1 MSTLSTSSRKIK
13 VTLPKLYSW
22 QQDTLNTIEANPGKW
37 FVIKSVRQKS
47 GKTYLL
53 ENLLIKTALE
63 KPKSKSFMISPTN
76 AQNLRIFTEI
86 SRATIDLLSKA
97 NGSTMLIEFKNG
109 SVIQF
114 RSGES
119 GDSLRGYTVKRG
131 GILAID
137 EGAFLSREVYEI
149 VLPLVSKEGCTLVV
163 ASTPDSMDGMYFS
176 LWSREEDSNIIRINW
191 SDYIDQM
198 YTKEELDFLRSVYS
212 DRRFRTEILGEFAV
226 GEGTVFTGIP
236 NCVSKEELTQK
247 GNLVAGIDFGSG
259 NLQDSTVITFLDEDK
274 QVISQFDTNDKPPM
288 EQIDW
293 LVRLLEDYKPIRVLA
308 ERNGLG
314 SVYFDALKQRCPI
327 VTPWITTNESK
338 TSIVDDLAAHIE
350 KGKIKFQPK
359 CEKLLEQLQVY
370 RETQSS
376 TGKRVFNA
384 PPGKHDDFVIST
396 ALALRARKSGRYS
409 IG

>member
-1 MSTLSTSSRKIK
+1 MLSTSSRKVS

-22 QQDTLNTIEANPGKW
+22 QKDTLDLIEANPGKW
-37 FVIKSVRQKS
+37 FIIKSVRQKS

-63 KPKSKSFMISPTN
+63 KPGSKSFMISPTN

-86 SRATIDLLSKA
+86 SRAVIDLLRKA
-97 NGSTMLIEFKNG
+97 NGSSMLIEFRNG

-149 VLPLVSKEGCTLVV
+149 VMPLVSKEGCTLVI
-163 ASTPDSMDGMYFS
+163 ASTPDSMDGMYYS
-176 LWSREEDSNIIRINW
+176 LWSREDGVIRINW
-191 SDYIDQM
+191 SDYINQM
-198 YTKEELDFLRSVYS
+198 YSKEELDFYRSVYS

-226 GEGTVFTGIP
+226 GEGTVFSGIT
-236 NCVSKEELTQK
+236 NCVSPVELIQK

-259 NLQDSTVITFLDEDK
+259 NLQDSTVITFIDEDL
-274 QVISQFDTNDKPPM
+274 QVIAQYDTNDKPPM

-293 LVRLLEDYKPIRVLA
+293 LARLLLDYKPVRVLA
-308 ERNGLG
+308 EKNGLG
-314 SVYFDALKQRCPI
+314 SVYFDALKQKCPI
-327 VTPWITTNESK
+327 VTPWITTNDSK
-338 TSIVDDLAAHIE
+338 TAIVDDLAAHIE
-350 KGKIKFQPK
+350 KGRIKFQPK

>member
-1 MSTLSTSSRKIK
+1 MSTLSTSSRKVS

-22 QQDTLNTIEANPGKW
+22 QKDTLDLIEANPGKW
-37 FVIKSVRQKS
+37 FIIKSVRQKS

-63 KPKSKSFMISPTN
+63 KPGSRSFMISPTN

-86 SRATIDLLSKA
+86 SRATVDLLRKA
-97 NGSTMLIEFKNG
+97 NGSSMLIEFRNG

-149 VLPLVSKEGCTLVV
+149 VMPLVSKEGCTLVI
-163 ASTPDSMDGMYFS
+163 ASTPDSMDGMYYS
-176 LWSREEDSNIIRINW
+176 LWSREDGVIRINW
-191 SDYIDQM
+191 SDYINQM
-198 YTKEELDFLRSVYS
+198 YSKEELDFYRSVYS

-226 GEGTVFTGIP
+226 GEGTVFSGVA
-236 NCVSKEELTQK
+236 NCVSPVELIQK
-247 GNLVAGIDFGSG
+247 GTLVAGIDFGSG
-259 NLQDSTVITFLDEDK
+259 NLQDSTVITFIDEDL
-274 QVISQFDTNDKPPM
+274 QVIAQYDTNDKPPM

-293 LVRLLEDYKPIRVLA
+293 LARLLLDYKPVRVLA
-308 ERNGLG
+308 EKNGLG
-314 SVYFDALKQRCPI
+314 SVYFDALKQKCPI
-327 VTPWITTNESK
+327 VTPWITTNDSK
-338 TSIVDDLAAHIE
+338 TAIVDDLAAHIE
-350 KGKIKFQPK
+350 KGRIKFQPK

>member
-1 MSTLSTSSRKIK
+1 MLSTSSRKVS

-22 QQDTLNTIEANPGKW
+22 QKDTLDLIEANPGKW
-37 FVIKSVRQKS
+37 FIIKSVRQKS

-63 KPKSKSFMISPTN
+63 KPGSKSFMISPTN

-86 SRATIDLLSKA
+86 SRATVDLLRKA
-97 NGSTMLIEFKNG
+97 NGSSMLIEFRNG

-149 VLPLVSKEGCTLVV
+149 VMPLVSKEGCTLVI
-163 ASTPDSMDGMYFS
+163 ASTPDSMDGMYYS
-176 LWSREEDSNIIRINW
+176 LWSREDGVIRINW
-191 SDYIDQM
+191 SDYINQM
-198 YTKEELDFLRSVYS
+198 YSKEELDFYRSVYS
-212 DRRFRTEILGEFAV
+212 ERRFRTEILGEFAV
-226 GEGTVFTGIP
+226 GEGTVFSGVA
-236 NCVSKEELTQK
+236 NCVSPVELTQQ

-259 NLQDSTVITFLDEDK
+259 NLQDSTVITFIDEDL
-274 QVISQFDTNDKPPM
+274 QVIAQYDTNDKPPM

-293 LVRLLEDYKPIRVLA
+293 LARLLLDYKPVRVLA
-308 ERNGLG
+308 EKNGLG
-314 SVYFDALKQRCPI
+314 SVYFDALKQKCPI
-327 VTPWITTNESK
+327 VTPWITTNDSK
-338 TSIVDDLAAHIE
+338 TAIVDDLAAHIE
-350 KGKIKFQPK
+350 KGRIKFQPK

-396 ALALRARKSGRYS
+396 ALALKARKSGRYS

>member
-1 MSTLSTSSRKIK
+1 MSTLSTSSRKVS
-13 VTLPKLYSW
+13 VTLPKLYDW
-22 QQDTLNTIEANPGKW
+22 QKDTLDLIEANPGKW
-37 FVIKSVRQKS
+37 FIIKSVRQKS

-63 KPKSKSFMISPTN
+63 KPGSKSFMISPTN

-86 SRATIDLLSKA
+86 SRATIDLLRKA
-97 NGSTMLIEFKNG
+97 NGSSMLIEFRNG

-149 VLPLVSKEGCTLVV
+149 VMPLVSKEGCTLVV
-163 ASTPDSMDGMYFS
+163 ASTPDSMDGMYYS
-176 LWSREEDSNIIRINW
+176 LWSREDGVIQINW
-191 SDYIDQM
+191 SDYINQM
-198 YTKEELDFLRSVYS
+198 YSKEELDFYRSVYS

-226 GEGTVFTGIP
+226 GEGTVFSGIA
-236 NCVSKEELTQK
+236 NCVSPVELIQK

-259 NLQDSTVITFLDEDK
+259 NLQDSTVITFIDEDL
-274 QVISQFDTNDKPPM
+274 QVIAQYDTNDKPPM

-293 LVRLLEDYKPIRVLA
+293 LTRLLLDYRPVRVLA
-308 ERNGLG
+308 EKNGLG
-314 SVYFDALKQRCPI
+314 SVYFDALKQKCPI
-327 VTPWITTNESK
+327 VTPWITTNDSK
-338 TSIVDDLAAHIE
+338 TAIVDDLAAHIE
-350 KGKIKFQPK
+350 KGRIKFQPQ

-370 RETQSS
+370 KETQSS

>member
-1 MSTLSTSSRKIK
+1 MSTLSTSSRKIS

-22 QQDTLNTIEANPGKW
+22 QKDTLDLIEANPGKW
-37 FVIKSVRQKS
+37 FIIKSVRQKS

-63 KPKSKSFMISPTN
+63 KPGSKSFMISPTN

-86 SRATIDLLSKA
+86 SRATVDLLRKA
-97 NGSTMLIEFKNG
+97 NGSSMLIEFRNG

-149 VLPLVSKEGCTLVV
+149 VMPLVSKEGCTLVI
-163 ASTPDSMDGMYFS
+163 ASTPDSMDGMYYS
-176 LWSREEDSNIIRINW
+176 LWSREDGVIRINW
-191 SDYIDQM
+191 SDYINQM
-198 YTKEELDFLRSVYS
+198 YSKEELDFYRSVYS

-226 GEGTVFTGIP
+226 GEGTVFSGVA
-236 NCVSKEELTQK
+236 NCVSPVELIQK
-247 GNLVAGIDFGSG
+247 GTLVAGIDFGSG
-259 NLQDSTVITFLDEDK
+259 NLQDSTVITFIDEDL
-274 QVISQFDTNDKPPM
+274 QVIAQYDTNDKPPM

-293 LVRLLEDYKPIRVLA
+293 LARLLLDYKPVRVLA
-308 ERNGLG
+308 EKNGLG
-314 SVYFDALKQRCPI
+314 SVYFDALKQKCPI
-327 VTPWITTNESK
+327 VTPWITTNDSK
-338 TSIVDDLAAHIE
+338 TAIVDDLAAHIE
-350 KGKIKFQPK
+350 KGRIKFQPK

-370 RETQSS
+370 KETQSS

-396 ALALRARKSGRYS
+396 ALALKARKSGRYS

>member
-1 MSTLSTSSRKIK
+1 MSTLSTSSRKVS

-22 QQDTLNTIEANPGKW
+22 QKDTLDLIEANPGKW
-37 FVIKSVRQKS
+37 FIVKSVRQKS

-63 KPKSKSFMISPTN
+63 KPGSKSFMISPTN

-86 SRATIDLLSKA
+86 SRATTDLLRKA
-97 NGSTMLIEFKNG
+97 NGSSMLIEFRNG

-149 VLPLVSKEGCTLVV
+149 VMPLVSKEGCTLVI
-163 ASTPDSMDGMYFS
+163 ASTPDSMDGMYYS
-176 LWSREEDSNIIRINW
+176 LWSREDGVIRIDW
-191 SDYIDQM
+191 SDYINQM
-198 YTKEELDFLRSVYS
+198 YSKEELDFYRSVYS

-226 GEGTVFTGIP
+226 GEGTVFSGIA
-236 NCVSKEELTQK
+236 NCVSPVELTQK

-259 NLQDSTVITFLDEDK
+259 NLQDSTVITFIDEDL
-274 QVISQFDTNDKPPM
+274 QVIAQYDTNDKPPM

-293 LVRLLEDYKPIRVLA
+293 LARLLLDYKPVRVLA
-308 ERNGLG
+308 EKNGLG
-314 SVYFDALKQRCPI
+314 SVYFDALKQKCPI
-327 VTPWITTNESK
+327 VTPWITTNDSK
-338 TSIVDDLAAHIE
+338 TAIVDDLAAHIE
-350 KGKIKFQPK
+350 KGRIKFQPK

-396 ALALRARKSGRYS
+396 ALALRARKLGRYS

>member
-1 MSTLSTSSRKIK
+1 MSTLSTSSRKVS

-22 QQDTLNTIEANPGKW
+22 QKDTLDLIEANPGKW
-37 FVIKSVRQKS
+37 FIIKSVRQKS

-63 KPKSKSFMISPTN
+63 KPGSKSFMISPTN

-86 SRATIDLLSKA
+86 SRATIDLLRKA
-97 NGSTMLIEFKNG
+97 NGSSMLIEFRNG

-149 VLPLVSKEGCTLVV
+149 VMPLVSKEGCTLVV
-163 ASTPDSMDGMYFS
+163 ASTPDSMDGMYYS
-176 LWSREEDSNIIRINW
+176 LWSREDGVIRINW
-191 SDYIDQM
+191 SDYINQM
-198 YTKEELDFLRSVYS
+198 YSKEELDFYRSVYS

-226 GEGTVFTGIP
+226 GEGTVFSGIA
-236 NCVSKEELTQK
+236 NCVSPVELIQK

-259 NLQDSTVITFLDEDK
+259 NLQDSTVITFIDEDL
-274 QVISQFDTNDKPPM
+274 QVIAQYDTNDKPPM

-293 LVRLLEDYKPIRVLA
+293 LTRLLLDYRPVRVLA
-308 ERNGLG
+308 EKNGLG
-314 SVYFDALKQRCPI
+314 SVYFDALKQKCPI
-327 VTPWITTNESK
+327 VTPWITTNDSK
-338 TSIVDDLAAHIE
+338 TAIVDDLAAHIE
-350 KGKIKFQPK
+350 KGRIKFQPL

-370 RETQSS
+370 KETQSS

>member
-1 MSTLSTSSRKIK
+1 MLSTSSRKVS

-22 QQDTLNTIEANPGKW
+22 QKDTLDLIEANPGKW
-37 FVIKSVRQKS
+37 FIIKSVRQKS

-63 KPKSKSFMISPTN
+63 KPGSKSFMISPTN

-86 SRATIDLLSKA
+86 SRATIDLLRKA
-97 NGSTMLIEFKNG
+97 NGSSMLIEFRNG

-149 VLPLVSKEGCTLVV
+149 VMPLVSKEGCTLVI
-163 ASTPDSMDGMYFS
+163 ASTPDSMDGMYYS
-176 LWSREEDSNIIRINW
+176 LWSREDGVIRINW

-198 YTKEELDFLRSVYS
+198 YSKEELEFYRSVYS

-226 GEGTVFTGIP
+226 GEGTVFSGVA
-236 NCVSKEELTQK
+236 NCVSPVELIQK

-259 NLQDSTVITFLDEDK
+259 NLQDSTVITFIDEDL
-274 QVISQFDTNDKPPM
+274 QVIAQYDTNDKPPM

-293 LVRLLEDYKPIRVLA
+293 LARLLLDYKPVRVLA
-308 ERNGLG
+308 EKNGLG
-314 SVYFDALKQRCPI
+314 SVYFDALKQKCPI
-327 VTPWITTNESK
+327 VTPWITTNDSK
-338 TSIVDDLAAHIE
+338 TAIVDDLAAHIE
-350 KGKIKFQPK
+350 KGRIKFQPK

-384 PPGKHDDFVIST
+384 PQGKHDDFVIST

>member
-1 MSTLSTSSRKIK
+1 MLSTSSRKVS

-22 QQDTLNTIEANPGKW
+22 QKDTLDLIEANPGKW
-37 FVIKSVRQKS
+37 FIIKSVRQKS

-63 KPKSKSFMISPTN
+63 KPGSKSFMISPTN

-86 SRATIDLLSKA
+86 SRATIDLLRKA
-97 NGSTMLIEFKNG
+97 NGSSMLIEFRNG

-149 VLPLVSKEGCTLVV
+149 VMPLVSKEGCTLVI
-163 ASTPDSMDGMYFS
+163 ASTPDSMDGMYYS
-176 LWSREEDSNIIRINW
+176 LWSREDGVIRINW

-198 YTKEELDFLRSVYS
+198 YSKEELDFYRSVYS

-226 GEGTVFTGIP
+226 GEGTVFSGIA
-236 NCVSKEELTQK
+236 NCVSPIELTQQ
-247 GNLVAGIDFGSG
+247 GSLVAGIDFGSG
-259 NLQDSTVITFLDEDK
+259 NLQDSTVITFIDEDL
-274 QVISQFDTNDKPPM
+274 QVIAQYDTNDKPPM

-293 LVRLLEDYKPIRVLA
+293 LARLLLDYKPTRVLA
-308 ERNGLG
+308 EKNGLG
-314 SVYFDALKQRCPI
+314 SVYFDALKQKCPI
-327 VTPWITTNESK
+327 VTPWITTNDSK
-338 TSIVDDLAAHIE
+338 TAIVDDLAAHIE
-350 KGKIKFQPK
+350 KGRIKFQPK

-370 RETQSS
+370 KETQSS

>member
-1 MSTLSTSSRKIK
+1 MSTLSTSSRKVS

-22 QQDTLNTIEANPGKW
+22 QKDTLDLIEANPGKW
-37 FVIKSVRQKS
+37 FIIKSVRQKS

-63 KPKSKSFMISPTN
+63 KPGSKSFMISPTN

-86 SRATIDLLSKA
+86 SRATIDLLRKA
-97 NGSTMLIEFKNG
+97 NGSSMLIEFRNG

-149 VLPLVSKEGCTLVV
+149 VMPLVSKEGCTLVV
-163 ASTPDSMDGMYFS
+163 ASTPDSMDGMYYS
-176 LWSREEDSNIIRINW
+176 LWSREDGVIRINW
-191 SDYIDQM
+191 SDYINQM
-198 YTKEELDFLRSVYS
+198 YSKEELDFYRSVYS

-226 GEGTVFTGIP
+226 GEGTVFSGIA
-236 NCVSKEELTQK
+236 NCVSPVELIQK

-259 NLQDSTVITFLDEDK
+259 NLQDSTVITFIDEDL
-274 QVISQFDTNDKPPM
+274 QVIAQYDTNDKPPM

-293 LVRLLEDYKPIRVLA
+293 LTRLLLDYRPVRVLA
-308 ERNGLG
+308 EKNGLG
-314 SVYFDALKQRCPI
+314 SVYFDALKQKCPI
-327 VTPWITTNESK
+327 VTPWITTNDSK
-338 TSIVDDLAAHIE
+338 TAIVDDLAAHIE
-350 KGKIKFQPK
+350 KGRIKFQPQ

-370 RETQSS
+370 KETQGS

>member
-1 MSTLSTSSRKIK
+1 MSTLSTSSRKIS
-13 VTLPKLYSW
+13 VTLPKLYGW
-22 QQDTLNTIEANPGKW
+22 QKDTLDLIEANPGKW
-37 FVIKSVRQKS
+37 FIIKSVRQKS

-63 KPKSKSFMISPTN
+63 KPGSKSFMISPTN

-86 SRATIDLLSKA
+86 SRAVIDLLRKA
-97 NGSTMLIEFKNG
+97 NGSSMLIEFRNG

-149 VLPLVSKEGCTLVV
+149 VMPLVSKEGCTLVV
-163 ASTPDSMDGMYFS
+163 ASTPDSMDGMYYS
-176 LWSREEDSNIIRINW
+176 LWSREDGVIRINW
-191 SDYIDQM
+191 SDYINQM
-198 YTKEELDFLRSVYS
+198 YSKEELDFYRSVYS

-226 GEGTVFTGIP
+226 GEGTVFSGIA
-236 NCVSKEELTQK
+236 NCVSPVELTQK

-259 NLQDSTVITFLDEDK
+259 NLQDSTVITFIDEDL
-274 QVISQFDTNDKPPM
+274 QVIAQYDTNDKPPM

-293 LVRLLEDYKPIRVLA
+293 LARLLLDYKPIRVLA
-308 ERNGLG
+308 EKNGLG
-314 SVYFDALKQRCPI
+314 SVYFDALKQKCPI
-327 VTPWITTNESK
+327 VTPWITTNDSK
-338 TSIVDDLAAHIE
+338 TAIVDDLAAHIE
-350 KGKIKFQPK
+350 KGRIKFQPK

-396 ALALRARKSGRYS
+396 ALALRARKLGRYS

>member
-1 MSTLSTSSRKIK
+1 MLSTSSRKVS
-13 VTLPKLYSW
+13 VTLPRLYSW
-22 QQDTLNTIEANPGKW
+22 QKDTLDLIEANPGKW
-37 FVIKSVRQKS
+37 FIIKSVRQKS

-63 KPKSKSFMISPTN
+63 KPGSKSFMISPTN

-86 SRATIDLLSKA
+86 SRATVDLLRKA
-97 NGSTMLIEFKNG
+97 NGSSMLIEFRNG

-149 VLPLVSKEGCTLVV
+149 VMPLVSKEGCTLVI
-163 ASTPDSMDGMYFS
+163 ASTPDSMDGMYYS
-176 LWSREEDSNIIRINW
+176 LWSREDGVIRINW

-198 YTKEELDFLRSVYS
+198 YSKEELDFYRSVYS

-226 GEGTVFTGIP
+226 GEGTVFSGIA
-236 NCVSKEELTQK
+236 NCVSPVELIPK
-247 GNLVAGIDFGSG
+247 GTLVAGIDFGSG
-259 NLQDSTVITFLDEDK
+259 NLQDSTVITFIDEDL
-274 QVISQFDTNDKPPM
+274 QVIAQYDTNDKPPM

-293 LVRLLEDYKPIRVLA
+293 LARLLLDYKPARVLA
-308 ERNGLG
+308 EKNGLG
-314 SVYFDALKQRCPI
+314 SVYFDALKQKCPI
-327 VTPWITTNESK
+327 VTPWITTNDSK
-338 TSIVDDLAAHIE
+338 TAIVDDLAAHIE
-350 KGKIKFQPK
+350 KGRIKFQPK

>member
-1 MSTLSTSSRKIK
+1 MSTLSTSSRKVS

-22 QQDTLNTIEANPGKW
+22 QKDTLDLIEANPGKW
-37 FVIKSVRQKS
+37 FIIKSVRQKS

-63 KPKSKSFMISPTN
+63 KPGSKSFMISPTN

-86 SRATIDLLSKA
+86 SRATVDLLRKA
-97 NGSTMLIEFKNG
+97 NGSSMLIEFRNG

-149 VLPLVSKEGCTLVV
+149 VMPLVSKEGCTLVI
-163 ASTPDSMDGMYFS
+163 ASTPDSMDGMYYS
-176 LWSREEDSNIIRINW
+176 LWSREDGVIRINW

-198 YTKEELDFLRSVYS
+198 YSKEELDFYRSVYS

-226 GEGTVFTGIP
+226 GEGTVFSGIA
-236 NCVSKEELTQK
+236 NCVSPTELIQK
-247 GNLVAGIDFGSG
+247 GTLVAGIDFGSG
-259 NLQDSTVITFLDEDK
+259 NLQDSTVITFIDEDL
-274 QVISQFDTNDKPPM
+274 QVIAQYDTNDKPPM

-293 LVRLLEDYKPIRVLA
+293 LARLLLDYKPTRVLA
-308 ERNGLG
+308 EKNGLG
-314 SVYFDALKQRCPI
+314 SVYFDALKQKCPI
-327 VTPWITTNESK
+327 VTPWITTNDSK
-338 TSIVDDLAAHIE
+338 TAIVDDLAAHIE
-350 KGKIKFQPK
+350 KGRIKFQPK

>member
-1 MSTLSTSSRKIK
+1 MLSTSSRKVS

-22 QQDTLNTIEANPGKW
+22 QKDTLDLIEANPGKW
-37 FVIKSVRQKS
+37 FIIKSVRQKS

-63 KPKSKSFMISPTN
+63 KPGSRSFMISPTN

-86 SRATIDLLSKA
+86 SRATIDLLRKA
-97 NGSTMLIEFKNG
+97 NGSSMLIEFRNG

-149 VLPLVSKEGCTLVV
+149 VMPLVSKEGCTLVI
-163 ASTPDSMDGMYFS
+163 ASTPDSMDGMYYS
-176 LWSREEDSNIIRINW
+176 LWSREDGVIRINW
-191 SDYIDQM
+191 SDYINQM
-198 YTKEELDFLRSVYS
+198 YSKEELDFYRSVYS

-226 GEGTVFTGIP
+226 GEGTVFSGIA
-236 NCVSKEELTQK
+236 NCVSPVELIQK
-247 GNLVAGIDFGSG
+247 GTLVAGIDFGSG
-259 NLQDSTVITFLDEDK
+259 NLQDSTVITFIDGDL
-274 QVISQFDTNDKPPM
+274 QVIAQYDTNDKPPM

-293 LVRLLEDYKPIRVLA
+293 LARLLLDYKPVRVLA
-308 ERNGLG
+308 EKNGLG
-314 SVYFDALKQRCPI
+314 SVYFDALKQKCPI
-327 VTPWITTNESK
+327 VTPWITTNDSK
-338 TSIVDDLAAHIE
+338 TAIVDDLAAHIE
-350 KGKIKFQPK
+350 KGRIKFQPK

>member
-1 MSTLSTSSRKIK
+1 MLSTSNRKVS

-22 QQDTLNTIEANPGKW
+22 QKDTLDLIEANPGKW
-37 FVIKSVRQKS
+37 FIIKSVRQKS

-63 KPKSKSFMISPTN
+63 KPGSKSFMISPTN

-86 SRATIDLLSKA
+86 SRAVIDLLRKA
-97 NGSTMLIEFKNG
+97 NGSSMLIEFRNG

-149 VLPLVSKEGCTLVV
+149 VMPLVSKEGCTLVV
-163 ASTPDSMDGMYFS
+163 ASTPDSMDGMYYS
-176 LWSREEDSNIIRINW
+176 LWSREDGVIRINW
-191 SDYIDQM
+191 SDYINQM
-198 YTKEELDFLRSVYS
+198 YSKEELDFYRSVYS

-226 GEGTVFTGIP
+226 GEGTVFSGIA
-236 NCVSKEELTQK
+236 NCVSPVELIQK

-259 NLQDSTVITFLDEDK
+259 NLQDSTVITFIDEDL
-274 QVISQFDTNDKPPM
+274 QVIAQYDTNDKPPM

-293 LVRLLEDYKPIRVLA
+293 LARLLLDYKPVRVLA
-308 ERNGLG
+308 EKNGLG
-314 SVYFDALKQRCPI
+314 SVYFDALKQKCPI
-327 VTPWITTNESK
+327 VTPWITTNDSK
-338 TSIVDDLAAHIE
+338 TAIVDDLAAHIE
-350 KGKIKFQPK
+350 KGRIKFQPK

-384 PPGKHDDFVIST
+384 PSGKHDDFVIST

>member
-1 MSTLSTSSRKIK
+1 MLSTSSRKVS

-22 QQDTLNTIEANPGKW
+22 QKDTLDLIEANPGKW
-37 FVIKSVRQKS
+37 FIIKSVRQKS

-63 KPKSKSFMISPTN
+63 KPGSKSFMISPTN

-86 SRATIDLLSKA
+86 SRATIDLLRKA
-97 NGSTMLIEFKNG
+97 NGSSMLIEFRNG

-149 VLPLVSKEGCTLVV
+149 VMPLVSKEGCTLVI
-163 ASTPDSMDGMYFS
+163 ASTPDSMDGMYYS
-176 LWSREEDSNIIRINW
+176 LWSREDGVIRINW
-191 SDYIDQM
+191 SDYINQM
-198 YTKEELDFLRSVYS
+198 YSKEELDFYRSVYS

-226 GEGTVFTGIP
+226 GEGTVFSGIA
-236 NCVSKEELTQK
+236 NCVSPTELIQK

-259 NLQDSTVITFLDEDK
+259 NLQDSTVITFIDEDL
-274 QVISQFDTNDKPPM
+274 QVIAQYDTNDKPPM

-293 LVRLLEDYKPIRVLA
+293 LARLLLDYKPVRVLA
-308 ERNGLG
+308 EKNGLG
-314 SVYFDALKQRCPI
+314 SVYFDALKQKCPI
-327 VTPWITTNESK
+327 VTPWITTNDSK
-338 TSIVDDLAAHIE
+338 TAIVDDLAAHIE
-350 KGKIKFQPK
+350 KGRIKFQPK

-370 RETQSS
+370 KETQSS

>member
-1 MSTLSTSSRKIK
+1 MSTLSTSSRKIS

-22 QQDTLNTIEANPGKW
+22 QKDTLDLIEANPGKW
-37 FVIKSVRQKS
+37 FIIKSVRQKS

-63 KPKSKSFMISPTN
+63 KPGSKSFMISPTN

-86 SRATIDLLSKA
+86 SRATVDLLRKA
-97 NGSTMLIEFKNG
+97 NGSSMLIEFRNG

-149 VLPLVSKEGCTLVV
+149 VMPLVSKEGCTLVI
-163 ASTPDSMDGMYFS
+163 ASTPDSMDGMYYS
-176 LWSREEDSNIIRINW
+176 LWSREDGVIRINW
-191 SDYIDQM
+191 SDYINQM
-198 YTKEELDFLRSVYS
+198 YSKEELDFYRSVYS

-226 GEGTVFTGIP
+226 GEGTVFSGVA
-236 NCVSKEELTQK
+236 NCVSPVELVQK
-247 GNLVAGIDFGSG
+247 GNLVGGIDFGSG
-259 NLQDSTVITFLDEDK
+259 NLQDSTVITFIDEDL
-274 QVISQFDTNDKPPM
+274 QVIAQYDTNDKPPM

-293 LVRLLEDYKPIRVLA
+293 LARLLLDYKPVRVLA
-308 ERNGLG
+308 EKNGLG
-314 SVYFDALKQRCPI
+314 SVYFDALKQKCPI
-327 VTPWITTNESK
+327 VTPWITTNDSK
-338 TSIVDDLAAHIE
+338 TAIVDDLAAHIE
-350 KGKIKFQPK
+350 KGRIKFEPK

-370 RETQSS
+370 KETQSS

>member
-1 MSTLSTSSRKIK
+1 MSTLSTSSRKVS

-22 QQDTLNTIEANPGKW
+22 QKDTLDLIEANPGKW
-37 FVIKSVRQKS
+37 FIIKSVRQKS

-63 KPKSKSFMISPTN
+63 KPGSKSFMISPTN

-86 SRATIDLLSKA
+86 SRATIDLLRKA
-97 NGSTMLIEFKNG
+97 NGSSMLIEFRNG

-149 VLPLVSKEGCTLVV
+149 VMPLVSKEGCTLVV
-163 ASTPDSMDGMYFS
+163 ASTPDSMDGMYYS
-176 LWSREEDSNIIRINW
+176 LWSREDGVIRINW
-191 SDYIDQM
+191 SDYINQM
-198 YTKEELDFLRSVYS
+198 YSKEELDFYRSVYS

-226 GEGTVFTGIP
+226 GEGTVFSGIA
-236 NCVSKEELTQK
+236 NCVSPVELIQK

-259 NLQDSTVITFLDEDK
+259 NLQDSTVITFIDEDL
-274 QVISQFDTNDKPPM
+274 QVIAQYDTNDKPPM

-293 LVRLLEDYKPIRVLA
+293 LTRLLLDYRPVRVLA
-308 ERNGLG
+308 EKNGLG
-314 SVYFDALKQRCPI
+314 SVYFDALKQKCPI
-327 VTPWITTNESK
+327 VTPWITTNDSK
-338 TSIVDDLAAHIE
+338 TAIVDDLAAHIE
-350 KGKIKFQPK
+350 KGRIKFQPQ

-370 RETQSS
+370 KETQSS

-384 PPGKHDDFVIST
+384 PQGKHDDFVIST

>member
-1 MSTLSTSSRKIK
+1 MSTLSTSNRKVS

-22 QQDTLNTIEANPGKW
+22 QKDTLDLIEANPGKW
-37 FVIKSVRQKS
+37 FIIKSVRQKS

-63 KPKSKSFMISPTN
+63 KPGSKSFMISPTN

-86 SRATIDLLSKA
+86 SRAVIDLLRKA
-97 NGSTMLIEFKNG
+97 NGSSMLIEFRNG

-149 VLPLVSKEGCTLVV
+149 VMPLVSKEGCTLVI
-163 ASTPDSMDGMYFS
+163 ASTPDSMDGMYYS
-176 LWSREEDSNIIRINW
+176 LWSREDGVIRINW

-198 YTKEELDFLRSVYS
+198 YTKEELEFYRSVYS

-226 GEGTVFTGIP
+226 GEGTVFSGIA
-236 NCVSKEELTQK
+236 NCVSPVELTQQ

-259 NLQDSTVITFLDEDK
+259 NLQDSTVITFIDEDL
-274 QVISQFDTNDKPPM
+274 QVIAQYDTNDKPPM

-293 LVRLLEDYKPIRVLA
+293 LARLLLDYKPVRVLA
-308 ERNGLG
+308 EKNGLG
-314 SVYFDALKQRCPI
+314 SVYFDALKQKCPI
-327 VTPWITTNESK
+327 VTPWITTNDSK
-338 TSIVDDLAAHIE
+338 TAIVDDLAAHIE
-350 KGKIKFQPK
+350 KGRIKFQPK

>member
-1 MSTLSTSSRKIK
+1 MLSTSSRKVS

-22 QQDTLNTIEANPGKW
+22 QKDTLDLIEANPGKW
-37 FVIKSVRQKS
+37 FIIKSVRQKS

-63 KPKSKSFMISPTN
+63 KPGSKSFMISPTN

-86 SRATIDLLSKA
+86 SRATVDLLRKA
-97 NGSTMLIEFKNG
+97 NGSSMLIEFRNG

-149 VLPLVSKEGCTLVV
+149 VMPLVSKEGCTLVI
-163 ASTPDSMDGMYFS
+163 ASTPDSMDGMYYS
-176 LWSREEDSNIIRINW
+176 LWSREDGVIRINW

-198 YTKEELDFLRSVYS
+198 YSKEELDFYRSVYS

-226 GEGTVFTGIP
+226 GEGTVFSGIA
-236 NCVSKEELTQK
+236 NCVSPVELTQQ

-259 NLQDSTVITFLDEDK
+259 NLQDSTVITFIDEEL
-274 QVISQFDTNDKPPM
+274 QVIAQYDTNDKPPM

-293 LVRLLEDYKPIRVLA
+293 LARLLLDYKPVRVLA
-308 ERNGLG
+308 EKNGLG
-314 SVYFDALKQRCPI
+314 SVYFDALKQKCPI
-327 VTPWITTNESK
+327 VTPWITTNDSK
-338 TSIVDDLAAHIE
+338 TTIVDDLAAHIE
-350 KGKIKFQPK
+350 KGRIKFQPK

>member
-1 MSTLSTSSRKIK
+1 MLSTSSRKIS

-22 QQDTLNTIEANPGKW
+22 QKDTLDLIEANPGKW
-37 FVIKSVRQKS
+37 FIIKSVRQKS

-63 KPKSKSFMISPTN
+63 KPGSKSFMISPTN

-86 SRATIDLLSKA
+86 SRATVDLLRKA
-97 NGSTMLIEFKNG
+97 NGSSMLIEFRNG

-149 VLPLVSKEGCTLVV
+149 VMPLVSKEGCTLVI
-163 ASTPDSMDGMYFS
+163 ASTPDSMDGMYYS
-176 LWSREEDSNIIRINW
+176 LWSREDGVIRINW

-198 YTKEELDFLRSVYS
+198 YSKEELEFYRSVYS

-226 GEGTVFTGIP
+226 GEGTVFSGIA
-236 NCVSKEELTQK
+236 NCVSPVELTQQ

-259 NLQDSTVITFLDEDK
+259 NLQDSTVITFIDEEL
-274 QVISQFDTNDKPPM
+274 QVIAQYDTNDKPPM

-293 LVRLLEDYKPIRVLA
+293 LARLLLDYKPTRVLA
-308 ERNGLG
+308 EKNGLG
-314 SVYFDALKQRCPI
+314 SVYFDALKQKCPI
-327 VTPWITTNESK
+327 VTPWITTNDSK
-338 TSIVDDLAAHIE
+338 TAIVDDLAAHIE
-350 KGKIKFQPK
+350 KGRIKFQPK

>member
-1 MSTLSTSSRKIK
+1 MLSTSSRKVS

-22 QQDTLNTIEANPGKW
+22 QKDTLDLIEANPGKW
-37 FVIKSVRQKS
+37 FIIKSVRQKS

-63 KPKSKSFMISPTN
+63 KPGSKSFMISPTN

-86 SRATIDLLSKA
+86 SRATVDLLRKA
-97 NGSTMLIEFKNG
+97 NGSSMLIEFRNG

-149 VLPLVSKEGCTLVV
+149 VMPLVSKEGCTLVI
-163 ASTPDSMDGMYFS
+163 ASTPDSMDGMYYS
-176 LWSREEDSNIIRINW
+176 LWSREDGVIRVNW
-191 SDYIDQM
+191 SDYINQM
-198 YTKEELDFLRSVYS
+198 YSEEELEFYRSVYS

-226 GEGTVFTGIP
+226 GEGTVFSGIA
-236 NCVSKEELTQK
+236 NCVSPVELVQK
-247 GNLVAGIDFGSG
+247 GTLVAGIDFGSG
-259 NLQDSTVITFLDEDK
+259 NLQDSTVITFIDEEL
-274 QVISQFDTNDKPPM
+274 QVIAQCDTNDKPPM

-293 LVRLLEDYKPIRVLA
+293 LARLLLDYKPVRVLA
-308 ERNGLG
+308 EKNGLG
-314 SVYFDALKQRCPI
+314 SVYFDALKQKCPI
-327 VTPWITTNESK
+327 VTPWITTNDSK
-338 TSIVDDLAAHIE
+338 TAIVDDLAAHIE
-350 KGKIKFQPK
+350 KGRIKFQPK

>member
-1 MSTLSTSSRKIK
+1 MSTLSTSSRKVS
-13 VTLPKLYSW
+13 VTLPKLYDW
-22 QQDTLNTIEANPGKW
+22 QKDTLDLIEANPGKW
-37 FVIKSVRQKS
+37 FIIKSVRQKS

-63 KPKSKSFMISPTN
+63 KPGSKSFMISPTN

-86 SRATIDLLSKA
+86 SRATIDLLRKA
-97 NGSTMLIEFKNG
+97 NGSSMLIEFRNG

-149 VLPLVSKEGCTLVV
+149 VMPLVSKEGCTLVV
-163 ASTPDSMDGMYFS
+163 ASTPDSMDGMYYS
-176 LWSREEDSNIIRINW
+176 LWSREDGVIRINW
-191 SDYIDQM
+191 SDYINQM
-198 YTKEELDFLRSVYS
+198 YSKEELDFYRSVYS

-226 GEGTVFTGIP
+226 GEGTVFSGIA
-236 NCVSKEELTQK
+236 NCVSPVELVQK

-259 NLQDSTVITFLDEDK
+259 NLQDSTVITFIDEDL
-274 QVISQFDTNDKPPM
+274 QVIAQYDTNDKPPM

-293 LVRLLEDYKPIRVLA
+293 LARLLLDYRPVRVLA
-308 ERNGLG
+308 EKNGLG
-314 SVYFDALKQRCPI
+314 SVYFDALKQKCPI
-327 VTPWITTNESK
+327 VTPWITTNDSK
-338 TSIVDDLAAHIE
+338 TAIVDDLAAHIE
-350 KGKIKFQPK
+350 KGRIKFQPQ

-370 RETQSS
+370 KETQSS

>member
-1 MSTLSTSSRKIK
+1 MSTLSTSSRKIS
-13 VTLPKLYSW
+13 VTLPRLYSW
-22 QQDTLNTIEANPGKW
+22 QKDTLDLIEANPGKW
-37 FVIKSVRQKS
+37 FIIKSVRQKS

-63 KPKSKSFMISPTN
+63 KPGSKSFMISPTN

-86 SRATIDLLSKA
+86 SRATVELLRKA
-97 NGSTMLIEFKNG
+97 NGSSMLIEFRNG

-149 VLPLVSKEGCTLVV
+149 VMPLVSKEGCTLVI
-163 ASTPDSMDGMYFS
+163 ASTPDSMDGMYYS
-176 LWSREEDSNIIRINW
+176 LWSREDGVIRINW

-198 YTKEELDFLRSVYS
+198 YSKEELEFYRSVYS

-226 GEGTVFTGIP
+226 GEGTVFSGIA
-236 NCVSKEELTQK
+236 NCVSPVELTQQ

-259 NLQDSTVITFLDEDK
+259 NLQDSTVITFIDEDL
-274 QVISQFDTNDKPPM
+274 QVIAQYDTNDKPPM

-293 LVRLLEDYKPIRVLA
+293 LARLLLDYKPVRVLA
-308 ERNGLG
+308 EKNGLG
-314 SVYFDALKQRCPI
+314 SVYFDALKQKCPI
-327 VTPWITTNESK
+327 VTPWITTNDSK
-338 TSIVDDLAAHIE
+338 TAIVDDLAAHIE
-350 KGKIKFQPK
+350 KGRIKFQPK

>member
-1 MSTLSTSSRKIK
+1 MSTLSTSSRKVS

-22 QQDTLNTIEANPGKW
+22 QKDTLDLIEANPGKW
-37 FVIKSVRQKS
+37 FIIKSVRQKS

-63 KPKSKSFMISPTN
+63 KPGSKSFMISPTN

-86 SRATIDLLSKA
+86 SRATIDLLRKA
-97 NGSTMLIEFKNG
+97 NGSSMLIEFRNG

-131 GILAID
+131 GILAVD

-149 VLPLVSKEGCTLVV
+149 VMPLVSKEGCTLVV
-163 ASTPDSMDGMYFS
+163 ASTPDSMDGMYYS
-176 LWSREEDSNIIRINW
+176 LWSREDGVIRINW
-191 SDYIDQM
+191 SDYINQM
-198 YTKEELDFLRSVYS
+198 YSKEELEFYRSVYS

-226 GEGTVFTGIP
+226 GEGTVFSGIV
-236 NCVSKEELTQK
+236 NCVSPVELTQQ

-259 NLQDSTVITFLDEDK
+259 NLQDSTVITFIDEDL
-274 QVISQFDTNDKPPM
+274 QVIAQYDTNDKPPM

-293 LVRLLEDYKPIRVLA
+293 LARLLLDYKPVRVLA
-308 ERNGLG
+308 EKNGLG
-314 SVYFDALKQRCPI
+314 SVYFDALKQKCPI
-327 VTPWITTNESK
+327 VTPWITTNDSK
-338 TSIVDDLAAHIE
+338 TAIVDDLAAHIE
-350 KGKIKFQPK
+350 KGRIKFQPK

-384 PPGKHDDFVIST
+384 PQGKHDDFVIST

>member
-1 MSTLSTSSRKIK
+1 MSTLSTSSRKVN

-22 QQDTLNTIEANPGKW
+22 QKDTLDLIEANPGKW
-37 FVIKSVRQKS
+37 FIIKSVRQKS

-63 KPKSKSFMISPTN
+63 KPGSKSFMISPTN

-86 SRATIDLLSKA
+86 SRATVDLLRKA
-97 NGSTMLIEFKNG
+97 NGSSMLIEFRNG

-149 VLPLVSKEGCTLVV
+149 VMPLVSKEGCTLVI
-163 ASTPDSMDGMYFS
+163 ASTPDSMDGMYYS
-176 LWSREEDSNIIRINW
+176 LWSREDGVIRINW
-191 SDYIDQM
+191 SDYINQM
-198 YTKEELDFLRSVYS
+198 YSKEELDFYRSVYS

-226 GEGTVFTGIP
+226 GEGTVFSGIA
-236 NCVSKEELTQK
+236 NCVSPIELIQK
-247 GNLVAGIDFGSG
+247 GTLVAGIDFGSG
-259 NLQDSTVITFLDEDK
+259 NLQDSTVITFIDEDL
-274 QVISQFDTNDKPPM
+274 QVIAQYDTNDKPPM

-293 LVRLLEDYKPIRVLA
+293 LARLLLDYKPARVLA
-308 ERNGLG
+308 EKNGLG
-314 SVYFDALKQRCPI
+314 SVYFDALKQKCPI
-327 VTPWITTNESK
+327 VTPWITTNDSK
-338 TSIVDDLAAHIE
+338 TAIVDDLAAHIE
-350 KGKIKFQPK
+350 KGRIKFQPK

>member
-1 MSTLSTSSRKIK
+1 MSTLSTSSRKIS

-22 QQDTLNTIEANPGKW
+22 QKDTLDLIEANPGKW
-37 FVIKSVRQKS
+37 FIIKSVRQKS

-63 KPKSKSFMISPTN
+63 KPGSKSFMISPTN

-86 SRATIDLLSKA
+86 SRATVDLLRKA
-97 NGSTMLIEFKNG
+97 NGSSMLIEFRNG

-149 VLPLVSKEGCTLVV
+149 VMPLVSKEGCTLVV
-163 ASTPDSMDGMYFS
+163 ASTPDSMDGMYYS
-176 LWSREEDSNIIRINW
+176 LWSREDGVIRINW
-191 SDYIDQM
+191 SDYINQM
-198 YTKEELDFLRSVYS
+198 YTKEELDFYRSVYS

-226 GEGTVFTGIP
+226 GEGTVFSGIA
-236 NCVSKEELTQK
+236 NCVSPVELVPK

-259 NLQDSTVITFLDEDK
+259 NLRDSTVITFIDEDL
-274 QVISQFDTNDKPPM
+274 QVIAQCDTNDKPPM

-293 LVRLLEDYKPIRVLA
+293 LARLLLDYKPVRVLA
-308 ERNGLG
+308 EKNGLG
-314 SVYFDALKQRCPI
+314 SVYFDALKQKCPI
-327 VTPWITTNESK
+327 VTPWITTNDSK
-338 TSIVDDLAAHIE
+338 TAIVDDLAAHIE
-350 KGKIKFQPK
+350 KGRIKFQPK

>member
-1 MSTLSTSSRKIK
+1 MSTLSTSSRKVS

-22 QQDTLNTIEANPGKW
+22 QKDTLDLIEANPGKW
-37 FVIKSVRQKS
+37 FIIKSVRQKS

-63 KPKSKSFMISPTN
+63 KPGSKSFMISPTN

-86 SRATIDLLSKA
+86 SRATVDLLRKA
-97 NGSTMLIEFKNG
+97 NGSSMLIEFRNG

-149 VLPLVSKEGCTLVV
+149 VMPLVSKEGCTLVI
-163 ASTPDSMDGMYFS
+163 ASTPDSMDGMYYS
-176 LWSREEDSNIIRINW
+176 LWSREDGVIRINW
-191 SDYIDQM
+191 SDYINQM
-198 YTKEELDFLRSVYS
+198 YSKEELDFYRSVYS

-226 GEGTVFTGIP
+226 GEGTVFSGIA
-236 NCVSKEELTQK
+236 NCVSPIELTQQ
-247 GNLVAGIDFGSG
+247 GSLVAGIDFGSG
-259 NLQDSTVITFLDEDK
+259 NLQDSTVITFIDEEL
-274 QVISQFDTNDKPPM
+274 QVIAQYDTNDKPPM

-293 LVRLLEDYKPIRVLA
+293 LARLLLDYKPVRVLA
-308 ERNGLG
+308 EKNGLG
-314 SVYFDALKQRCPI
+314 SVYFDALKQKCPI
-327 VTPWITTNESK
+327 VTPWITTNDSK
-338 TSIVDDLAAHIE
+338 TAIVDDLAAHIE
-350 KGKIKFQPK
+350 KGRIKFQPK

-384 PPGKHDDFVIST
+384 PQGKHDDFVIST

>member
-1 MSTLSTSSRKIK
+1 MSTLLTSSRKVS

-22 QQDTLNTIEANPGKW
+22 QKDTLDLIEANPGKW
-37 FVIKSVRQKS
+37 FIIKSVRQKS

-63 KPKSKSFMISPTN
+63 KPGSKSFMISPTN

-86 SRATIDLLSKA
+86 SRATVDLLRKA
-97 NGSTMLIEFKNG
+97 NGSSMLIEFRNG

-149 VLPLVSKEGCTLVV
+149 VMPLVSKEGCTLVI
-163 ASTPDSMDGMYFS
+163 ASTPDSMDGMYYS
-176 LWSREEDSNIIRINW
+176 LWSREDGVIRINW

-198 YTKEELDFLRSVYS
+198 YSKEELDFYRSVYS

-226 GEGTVFTGIP
+226 GEGTVFSGVA
-236 NCVSKEELTQK
+236 NCVSPVELIQK
-247 GNLVAGIDFGSG
+247 GTLVAGIDFGSG
-259 NLQDSTVITFLDEDK
+259 NLQDSTVITFIDEDL
-274 QVISQFDTNDKPPM
+274 QVIAQYDTNDKPPM

-293 LVRLLEDYKPIRVLA
+293 LARLLLDYKPVRVLA
-308 ERNGLG
+308 EKNGLG
-314 SVYFDALKQRCPI
+314 SVYFDALKQKCPI
-327 VTPWITTNESK
+327 VTPWITTNDSK
-338 TSIVDDLAAHIE
+338 TAIVDDLAAHIE
-350 KGKIKFQPK
+350 KGRIKFQPK

-384 PPGKHDDFVIST
+384 PQGKHDDFVIST

>member
-1 MSTLSTSSRKIK
+1 MSTLSTSSRKVS
-13 VTLPKLYSW
+13 VTLPKLYDW
-22 QQDTLNTIEANPGKW
+22 QKDTLDLIEANPGKW
-37 FVIKSVRQKS
+37 FIIKSVRQKS

-63 KPKSKSFMISPTN
+63 KPGSKSFMISPTN

-86 SRATIDLLSKA
+86 SRATIDLLRKA
-97 NGSTMLIEFKNG
+97 NGSSMLIEFRNG

-149 VLPLVSKEGCTLVV
+149 VMPLVSKEGCTLVV
-163 ASTPDSMDGMYFS
+163 ASTPDSMDGMYYS
-176 LWSREEDSNIIRINW
+176 LWSREDGVIRINW
-191 SDYIDQM
+191 SDYINQM
-198 YTKEELDFLRSVYS
+198 YSKEELDFYRSVYS

-226 GEGTVFTGIP
+226 GEGTVFSGIA
-236 NCVSKEELTQK
+236 NCVSPVELIQK

-259 NLQDSTVITFLDEDK
+259 NLQDSTVITFIDEDL
-274 QVISQFDTNDKPPM
+274 QVIAQYDTNDKPPM

-293 LVRLLEDYKPIRVLA
+293 LARLLLDYRPVRVLA
-308 ERNGLG
+308 EKNGLG
-314 SVYFDALKQRCPI
+314 SVYFDALKQKCPI
-327 VTPWITTNESK
+327 VTPWITTNDSK
-338 TSIVDDLAAHIE
+338 TAIVDDLAAHIE
-350 KGKIKFQPK
+350 KGRIKFQPQ

-370 RETQSS
+370 KETQSS

>member
-1 MSTLSTSSRKIK
+1 MLSTSSRKIS

-22 QQDTLNTIEANPGKW
+22 QKDTLDLIEANPGKW
-37 FVIKSVRQKS
+37 FIIKSVRQKS

-63 KPKSKSFMISPTN
+63 KPGSKSFMISPTN

-86 SRATIDLLSKA
+86 SRATVELLRKA
-97 NGSTMLIEFKNG
+97 NGSSMLIEFRNG

-149 VLPLVSKEGCTLVV
+149 VMPLVSKEGCTLVI
-163 ASTPDSMDGMYFS
+163 ASTPDSMDGMYYS
-176 LWSREEDSNIIRINW
+176 LWSREDGVIRINW
-191 SDYIDQM
+191 SDYINQM
-198 YTKEELDFLRSVYS
+198 YSKEELDFYRSVYS

-226 GEGTVFTGIP
+226 GEGTVFSGIA
-236 NCVSKEELTQK
+236 NCVSPVELIQK
-247 GNLVAGIDFGSG
+247 GSLVAGIDFGSG
-259 NLQDSTVITFLDEDK
+259 NLQDSTVITFIDEDL
-274 QVISQFDTNDKPPM
+274 QVIAQYDTNDKPPM

-293 LVRLLEDYKPIRVLA
+293 LARLLLDYKPVRVLA
-308 ERNGLG
+308 EKNGLG
-314 SVYFDALKQRCPI
+314 SVYFDALKQKCPI
-327 VTPWITTNESK
+327 VTPWITTNDSK
-338 TSIVDDLAAHIE
+338 TAIVDDLAAHIE
-350 KGKIKFQPK
+350 KGRIKFQHQ

>member
-1 MSTLSTSSRKIK
+1 MLSTSSRKVS

-22 QQDTLNTIEANPGKW
+22 QKDTLDLIEANPGKW
-37 FVIKSVRQKS
+37 FIIKSVRQKS

-63 KPKSKSFMISPTN
+63 KPGSKSFMISPTN

-86 SRATIDLLSKA
+86 SRATVDLLRKA
-97 NGSTMLIEFKNG
+97 NGSSMLIEFRNG

-149 VLPLVSKEGCTLVV
+149 VMPLVSKEGCTLVI
-163 ASTPDSMDGMYFS
+163 ASTPDSMDGMYYS
-176 LWSREEDSNIIRINW
+176 LWSREDGVIRINW
-191 SDYIDQM
+191 SDYINQM
-198 YTKEELDFLRSVYS
+198 YSKEELDFYRSVYS

-226 GEGTVFTGIP
+226 GEGTVFSGIT
-236 NCVSKEELTQK
+236 NCVSPVELTQK

-259 NLQDSTVITFLDEDK
+259 NLQDSTVITFIDEDL
-274 QVISQFDTNDKPPM
+274 QVIAQYDTNDKPPM

-293 LVRLLEDYKPIRVLA
+293 LARLLLDYKPTRVLA
-308 ERNGLG
+308 EKNGLG
-314 SVYFDALKQRCPI
+314 SVYFDALKQKCPI
-327 VTPWITTNESK
+327 VTPWITTNDSK
-338 TSIVDDLAAHIE
+338 TAIVDDLAAHIE
-350 KGKIKFQPK
+350 KGRIKFQPK

-396 ALALRARKSGRYS
+396 ALALRARKLGRYS

>member
-1 MSTLSTSSRKIK
+1 MSTLSTSSRKIS

-22 QQDTLNTIEANPGKW
+22 QKDTLDLIEANPGKW
-37 FVIKSVRQKS
+37 FIIKSVRQKS

-63 KPKSKSFMISPTN
+63 KPGSKSFMISPTN

-86 SRATIDLLSKA
+86 SRATVDLLRKA
-97 NGSTMLIEFKNG
+97 NGSSMLIEFRNG

-149 VLPLVSKEGCTLVV
+149 VMPLVSKEGCTLVI
-163 ASTPDSMDGMYFS
+163 ASTPDSMDGMYYS
-176 LWSREEDSNIIRINW
+176 LWSREDGVIRINW
-191 SDYIDQM
+191 SDYINQM
-198 YTKEELDFLRSVYS
+198 YTKEELDFYRSVYS

-226 GEGTVFTGIP
+226 GEGTVFSGIA
-236 NCVSKEELTQK
+236 NCISPIELIPK
-247 GNLVAGIDFGSG
+247 GSLVAGIDFGSG
-259 NLQDSTVITFLDEDK
+259 NLQDSTVITFIDEDL
-274 QVISQFDTNDKPPM
+274 QVIAQYDTNDKPPM

-293 LVRLLEDYKPIRVLA
+293 LARLLLDYKPVRVLA
-308 ERNGLG
+308 EKNGLG
-314 SVYFDALKQRCPI
+314 SVYFDALKQKCPI
-327 VTPWITTNESK
+327 VTPWITTNDSK
-338 TSIVDDLAAHIE
+338 TAIVDDLAAHIE
-350 KGKIKFQPK
+350 KGRIKFQPK

-396 ALALRARKSGRYS
+396 ALALRARKLGRYS

>member
-1 MSTLSTSSRKIK
+1 MLSTSSRKVN

-22 QQDTLNTIEANPGKW
+22 QKDTLDLIEANPGKW
-37 FVIKSVRQKS
+37 FIIKSVRQKS

-63 KPKSKSFMISPTN
+63 KPGSRNFMISPTN

-86 SRATIDLLSKA
+86 SRATVDLLRKA
-97 NGSTMLIEFKNG
+97 NGSSMLIEFRNG

-149 VLPLVSKEGCTLVV
+149 VMPLVSKEGCTLVI
-163 ASTPDSMDGMYFS
+163 ASTPDSMDGMYYS
-176 LWSREEDSNIIRINW
+176 LWSREDGVIRINW

-198 YTKEELDFLRSVYS
+198 YSKEELDFYRSVYS

-226 GEGTVFTGIP
+226 GEGTVFSGIA
-236 NCVSKEELTQK
+236 NCVSPVELIRK

-259 NLQDSTVITFLDEDK
+259 NLQDSTVITFIDEDL
-274 QVISQFDTNDKPPM
+274 QVIAQYDTNDKPPM

-293 LVRLLEDYKPIRVLA
+293 LARLLLDYKPARVLA
-308 ERNGLG
+308 EKNGLG
-314 SVYFDALKQRCPI
+314 SVYFDALKQKCPI
-327 VTPWITTNESK
+327 VTPWITTNDSK
-338 TSIVDDLAAHIE
+338 TAIVDDLAAHIE
-350 KGKIKFQPK
+350 KGRIKFQPK

>member
-1 MSTLSTSSRKIK
+1 MSTLLTSSRKIS
-13 VTLPKLYSW
+13 VTLPKLYGW
-22 QQDTLNTIEANPGKW
+22 QKDTLDLIEANPGKW
-37 FVIKSVRQKS
+37 FIIKSVRQKS

-63 KPKSKSFMISPTN
+63 KPGSKSFMISPTN

-86 SRATIDLLSKA
+86 SRATIDLLRKA
-97 NGSTMLIEFKNG
+97 NGSSMLIEFRNG

-149 VLPLVSKEGCTLVV
+149 VMPLVSKEGCTLVV
-163 ASTPDSMDGMYFS
+163 ASTPDSMDGMYYS
-176 LWSREEDSNIIRINW
+176 LWSREDGVIRINW
-191 SDYIDQM
+191 SDYINQM
-198 YTKEELDFLRSVYS
+198 YSKEELDFYRSVYS

-226 GEGTVFTGIP
+226 GEGTVFSGIA
-236 NCVSKEELTQK
+236 NCVSPTELIQK

-259 NLQDSTVITFLDEDK
+259 NLQDSTVITFIDESI
-274 QVISQFDTNDKPPM
+274 QVIAQYDTNDKPPM

-293 LVRLLEDYKPIRVLA
+293 LARLLLDYRPVRVLA
-308 ERNGLG
+308 EKNGLG
-314 SVYFDALKQRCPI
+314 SVYFDALKQKCPI
-327 VTPWITTNESK
+327 VTPWITTNDSK
-338 TSIVDDLAAHIE
+338 TAIVDDLAAHIE

-370 RETQSS
+370 KETQSS

-396 ALALRARKSGRYS
+396 ALALKARKSGRYS

>member
-1 MSTLSTSSRKIK
+1 MSTLSTSSRKVS

-22 QQDTLNTIEANPGKW
+22 QKDTLDLIEANPGKW
-37 FVIKSVRQKS
+37 FIIKSVRQKS

-63 KPKSKSFMISPTN
+63 KPGSKSFMISPTN

-86 SRATIDLLSKA
+86 SRATIDLLRKA
-97 NGSTMLIEFKNG
+97 NGSSMLIEFRNG

-149 VLPLVSKEGCTLVV
+149 VMPLVSKEGCTLVV
-163 ASTPDSMDGMYFS
+163 ASTPDSMDGMYYS
-176 LWSREEDSNIIRINW
+176 LWSREDGVIRINW
-191 SDYIDQM
+191 SDYINQM
-198 YTKEELDFLRSVYS
+198 YSKEELDFYRSVYS

-226 GEGTVFTGIP
+226 GEGTVFSGIA
-236 NCVSKEELTQK
+236 NCVSPVELIQK

-259 NLQDSTVITFLDEDK
+259 NLQDSTVITFIDEDL
-274 QVISQFDTNDKPPM
+274 QVIAQYDTNDKPPM

-293 LVRLLEDYKPIRVLA
+293 LTRLLLDYRPARVLA
-308 ERNGLG
+308 EKNGLG
-314 SVYFDALKQRCPI
+314 SVYFDALKQKCPI
-327 VTPWITTNESK
+327 VTPWITTNDSK
-338 TSIVDDLAAHIE
+338 TAIVDDLAAHIE
-350 KGKIKFQPK
+350 KGRIKFQPQ

-370 RETQSS
+370 KETQSS

>member
-1 MSTLSTSSRKIK
+1 MSTLSTSSRKVS

-22 QQDTLNTIEANPGKW
+22 QKDTLDLIEANPGKW
-37 FVIKSVRQKS
+37 FIIKSVRQKS

-63 KPKSKSFMISPTN
+63 KPGSKSFMISPTN

-86 SRATIDLLSKA
+86 SKATIDLLRKA
-97 NGSTMLIEFKNG
+97 NGSSMLIEFRNG

-149 VLPLVSKEGCTLVV
+149 VMPLVSKEGCTLVV
-163 ASTPDSMDGMYFS
+163 ASTPDSMDGMYYS
-176 LWSREEDSNIIRINW
+176 LWSREDGVIRINW
-191 SDYIDQM
+191 SDYINQM
-198 YTKEELDFLRSVYS
+198 YSKEELDFYRSVYS

-226 GEGTVFTGIP
+226 GEGTVFSGIA
-236 NCVSKEELTQK
+236 NCVSPVELIQK

-259 NLQDSTVITFLDEDK
+259 NLQDSTVITFIDEDL
-274 QVISQFDTNDKPPM
+274 QVIAQYDTNDKPPM

-293 LVRLLEDYKPIRVLA
+293 LTRLLLDYRPVRVLA
-308 ERNGLG
+308 EKNGLG
-314 SVYFDALKQRCPI
+314 SVYFDALKQKCPI
-327 VTPWITTNESK
+327 VTPWITTNDSK
-338 TSIVDDLAAHIE
+338 TTIVDDLAAHIE
-350 KGKIKFQPK
+350 KGRIKFQPQ

-370 RETQSS
+370 KETQSS